1 MRFSCYQILKL
12 LSELWSYQN
21 DHFLTLRGVLAAFS
35 LERETL
41 IEKQNL
47 PKLVIFNKLTERVFE
62 SVC

>member
-47 PKLVIFNKLTERVFE
+47 PKLMIFNKF
-62 SVC
+62 